1 MNETQLEEFFQIT
14 ENIQKYGSIRLRFP
28 LKPAQSTNPRYPIIF
43 SEEPSA
49 EQRERFFQ
57 RLNTPYGI

>member
-1 MNETQLEEFFQIT
+1 MNEAQLEEFFQIT

-28 LKPAQSTNPRYPIIF
+28 PKSAQSTKPRYLTF

-49 EQRERFFQ
+49 EERDRFFRQ
-57 RLNTPYGI
+57 LNTPYGL